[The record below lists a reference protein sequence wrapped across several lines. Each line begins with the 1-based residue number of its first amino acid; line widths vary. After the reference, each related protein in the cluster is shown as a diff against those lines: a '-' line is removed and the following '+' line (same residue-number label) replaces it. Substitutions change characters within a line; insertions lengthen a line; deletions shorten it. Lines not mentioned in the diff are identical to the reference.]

1 MESLVKIC
9 FLFALGIGFY
19 SAHVINTTN
28 DDPGEALAKI
38 YCSTC
43 HQLPDPEILTKK
55 SWNYLLTDMGFRL
68 GIVDYQPIA
77 AISPVALL
85 YMTSREQLLN
95 MGGLVPEQ
103 PLLSDEEWKSIR
115 AFYIKNAPETPLL
128 QGQKKKINTS
138 LPQFELKIPTHQ
150 PKAAVMTLARVD
162 PINGGIILGNQ
173 HDQNLTILS
182 PDLNVV
188 SIKPEREIFVDVSV
202 RADSLYLLSIGDL
215 MGRHIGVGKGFL
227 QLKKRNEESIIDIGR
242 LVEYLHRPVDIEFSD
257 LNNDGKQELIVCNFG
272 DETGNV
278 SIFNS
283 DGTFVKE
290 LIQAP
295 GAVRSQVHDFN
306 QDGRPDIAVLMSDAR
321 ENISLFINHGNHE
334 YEQKTV
340 VECHSAYGHTYF
352 EVQDFNQDGHMDF
365 LTANGD
371 TDADP
376 FNTLKNYHGV
386 RIYLNDGE
394 NNFNLNYFY
403 PMYGAHFAKA
413 CDFDQD
419 GDLDIAVS
427 AFFPDFS
434 SDQPEQFTY
443 LENTG
448 NLNFIPYTHKETY
461 QGRWMT
467 MDIGDYDLDGDVDI
481 VLGGGYLSLGMAV
494 EHNDKFK
501 LLAANGKAVLV
512 FENKLISDELEI
524 RN

>member
-1 MESLVKIC
+1 MDSLIKIL
-9 FLFALGIGFY
+9 FLAVFGIGCY
-19 SAHVINTTN
+19 TNLTT
-28 DDPGEALAKI
+28 PLQTKKSGKELANL
-38 YCSTC
+38 YCGSC
-43 HQLPDPEILTKK
+43 HQFPDPEILTKK

-85 YMTSREQLLN
+85 HMSSREQLLN
-95 MGGLVPEQ
+95 IGGLIPEQ
-103 PLLSDEEWKSIR
+103 PLLSDKEWKSIR
-115 AFYIKNAPETPLL
+115 TYYIDNAPETPRP
-128 QGQKKKINTS
+128 QSKKQKLNTS
-138 LPQFELKIPTHQ
+138 LPQFELKIPAHQ

-173 HDQNLTILS
+173 HDQNLTFLS

-202 RADSLYLLSIGDL
+202 KADSLYLLSIGDL
-215 MGRHIGVGKGFL
+215 MGRYIGVGKGFL

-242 LVEYLHRPVDIEFSD
+242 IVENLHRPVDIEFAD
-257 LNNDGKQELIVCNFG
+257 LNNNGKQELIVCNFG
-272 DETGNV
+272 DKTGNV

-283 DGTFVKE
+283 DGTFAKE

-306 QDGRPDIAVLMSDAR
+306 QDGRPDIAVLMGDAR

-334 YEQKTV
+334 YERNTV

-352 EVQDFNQDGHMDF
+352 EVQDFNQDGHMDL

-386 RIYLNDGE
+386 RIYLNDGK
-394 NNFNLNYFY
+394 NNFNLSYFY

-413 CDFDQD
+413 YDFDHD

-448 NLNFIPYTHKETY
+448 ALNFAPYTHEETF

-481 VLGGGYLSLGMAV
+481 VLGGGYLPLGMIV
-494 EHNDKFK
+494 EYNDKFK
-501 LLAANGKAVLV
+501 SLVTNGKAVLV
-512 FENKLISDELEI
+512 FENKLISDE
-524 RN
+524 